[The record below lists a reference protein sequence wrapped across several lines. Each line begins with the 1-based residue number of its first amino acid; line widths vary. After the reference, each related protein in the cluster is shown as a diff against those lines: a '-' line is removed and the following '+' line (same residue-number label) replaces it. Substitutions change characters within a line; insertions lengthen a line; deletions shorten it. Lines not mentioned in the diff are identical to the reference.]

1 MSRRLLL
8 VFVVTTHI
16 VNLCSISLASSSA
29 APIPILKS
37 LARNGWTPDAPLDET
52 VHPLPN
58 AFAGS
63 RSIHCYQVRFTSHQW
78 HGQPVHIFGFYAA
91 PADTNQKVPAL
102 LLVHGG
108 GGYGTLGR
116 VVEAAGHGFAALSID
131 LPGKGTGRETH
142 SRSTG
147 PDMTVP
153 QIFATSPAVSDS
165 YLYHAVLAQRRA
177 LTFLCRRPEVD
188 PQRLGLVGAS
198 WGGATGLLTAATDP
212 RVKCLVDIYGSGYV
226 RGGSCWGGYFAH
238 SLTPAQFDR
247 WEANYDASRYLADI
261 HVPVLGITGTA
272 DGCYWLPQFQQ
283 TMRGLHPTPRLLC
296 LPNLDH
302 KIDLPARAAFFRW
315 LETQLQPRSAPLPTP
330 PHALR
335 VADSPQG
342 YAVSLQ
348 AAPTAQSVAVSYVV
362 ATADGGLS
370 RYRWTTLPCRLL
382 PAGRWAVTLPAAP
395 GATYLYATVAYPN
408 GFRESLPV
416 HTVVRRWLG
425 HHRIALVRPTMCA
438 ASLMTPDVFRPEPIM
453 PEGPLPFVGL
463 ALAVLGG
470 LWLVSH
476 RRRSP
481 PSPQFWGNKRRTDRE
496 ELTRLSAN
504 SSPVPP
510 ELGARG

>member
-1 MSRRLLL
+1 MSRRPLLAFL
-8 VFVVTTHI
+8 MTTFI
-16 VNLCSISLASSSA
+16 VILYSISLAAPAA
-29 APIPILKS
+29 APIPILKQLVQS
-37 LARNGWTPDAPLDET
+37 GWTPDAPLDEA
-52 VHPLPN
+52 VQPLPN
-58 AFAGS
+58 AFAAGHPV
-63 RSIHCYQVRFTSHQW
+63 RCYQVRFTSHQW
-78 HGQPVHIFGFYAA
+78 HGKPVRIFGFYAA
-91 PADTNQKVPAL
+91 PSDANQKVPAL

-116 VVEAAGHGFAALSID
+116 VVEAAGHGFASLSID

-153 QIFATSPAVSDS
+153 QIFATSPAISDS

-177 LTFLCRRPEVD
+177 LTFLCRRSEVD

-198 WGGATGLLTAATDP
+198 WGGATGLLTTATDP
-212 RVKCLVDIYGSGYV
+212 RVKCVVDIYGSGYV
-226 RGGSCWGGYFAH
+226 RGGSCWQGYFAH

-247 WEANYDASRYLADI
+247 WEANYDASCYLADI

-315 LETQLQPRSAPLPTP
+315 LAVQLQPNSSPLPTP

-342 YAVSLQ
+342 YTVSLQ
-348 AAPTAQSVAVSYVV
+348 AAPIARSAAVSYVA
-362 ATADGGLS
+362 ATSNGGLN
-370 RYRWTTLPCRLL
+370 RYRWTTLLCRLL
-382 PAGRWAVTLPAAP
+382 PDGRWAVTLPAAP
-395 GATYLYATVAYPN
+395 GATYLYATVAYPD

-425 HHRIALVRPTMCA
+425 HRRIALVRPTMCA
-438 ASLMTPDVFRPEPIM
+438 ASLMTPDVFRPETIL
-453 PEGPLPFVGL
+453 PEGPFAPLGLLVAACCALWL
-463 ALAVLGG
+463 ALPRNPGQKDLTPRQVATLPATGRVGG
-470 LWLVSH
+470 
-476 RRRSP
+476 
-481 PSPQFWGNKRRTDRE
+481 K
-496 ELTRLSAN
+496 
-504 SSPVPP
+504 
-510 ELGARG
+510 